1 MLFEILGILSLLGRE
16 NRAIGS
22 LCVIRKMFP
31 YVSMRVDQVRPRR
44 TRWLSSLS
52 V

>member
-22 LCVIRKMFP
+22 LCVIHKMFP
-31 YVSMRVDQVRPRR
+31 YVRISVDQVRPRR
-44 TRWLSSLS
+44 TRRLSSLS
-52 V
+52 I